1 MKSWLQDNL
10 IEIYSTRNE
19 VKSAVAERFIRTL
32 KKTIYKHMTSISIY
46 KHAYIYTY
54 IYIYIYTNFARLFVC
69 QLCMPLSKYKNI
81 FAKDYTSNWSEEA
94 FVISGTK
101 NTVPRTYVISDL
113 SSEEIVGI
121 FFENERQKTNQKEFR
136 IEEVIQKKGSKLYA
150 KWRGY
155 DNSFNSWISKKNVA

>member
-1 MKSWLQDNL
+1 MH
-10 IEIYSTRNE
+10 IYIHT
-19 VKSAVAERFIRTL
+19 
-32 KKTIYKHMTSISIY
+32 
-46 KHAYIYTY
+46 
-54 IYIYIYTNFARLFVC
+54 YIYIYTNFARLFVC

-81 FAKDYTSNWSEEA
+81 FAKDYTSNWSEEV

-136 IEEVIQKKGSKLYA
+136 IEEVI
-150 KWRGY
+150 
-155 DNSFNSWISKKNVA
+155 